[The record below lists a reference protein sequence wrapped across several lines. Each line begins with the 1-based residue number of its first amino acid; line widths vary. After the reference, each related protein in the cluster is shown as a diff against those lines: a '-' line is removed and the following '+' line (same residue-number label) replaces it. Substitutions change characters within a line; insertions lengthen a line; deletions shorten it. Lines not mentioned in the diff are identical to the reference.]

1 MQQFYYNDFETM
13 SKRVERY
20 LQNSRHLR
28 MVRKGPGM
36 LPDTMVYTLK
46 LRWSLLNFFFPRQAI
61 KLSLHKVDRTVTR
74 LELQMKKKEPS
85 KFSFLT
91 KSAWKRLDNLVFIF

>member
-1 MQQFYYNDFETM
+1 MQQFYYMEFSLM

-46 LRWSLLNFFFPRQAI
+46 LRWSFINFFLLQRAI
-61 KLSLHKVDRTVTR
+61 KLTVHKVDRTVTR
-74 LELQMKKKEPS
+74 LELQMKKSEQT